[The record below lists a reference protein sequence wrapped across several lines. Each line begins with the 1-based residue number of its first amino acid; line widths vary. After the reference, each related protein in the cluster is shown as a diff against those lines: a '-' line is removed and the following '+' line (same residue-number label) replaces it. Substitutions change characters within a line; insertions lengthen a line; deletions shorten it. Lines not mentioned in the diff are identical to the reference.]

1 MSDESN
7 EAAELPEVSWLRGL
21 LRCEAFVLFSAAVAV
36 VLPSSWMAA
45 IHAWLGMGE
54 LAQTPLMEYL
64 TRSVSALYALC
75 GAVFWYLSNDVRRYV
90 DLIRFLAWLK
100 LISGISRIVLDAT
113 VDLPMFWLIGEG
125 PVVIGLAVAT
135 LYCLRRIIAR

>member
-1 MSDESN
+1 MADESN
-7 EAAELPEVSWLRGL
+7 EAAEVRLAGWLRGL
-21 LRCEAFVLFSAAVAV
+21 LRCEAVVLFSAAAAV

-54 LAQTPLMEYL
+54 LPQVPLVEYL

-75 GAVFWYLSNDVRRYV
+75 GAVFWYLSKDVRRYA

-100 LISGISRIVLDAT
+100 LISGLSRIVLDAA
-113 VDLPMFWLIGEG
+113 VGLPLFWMVGEG
-125 PVVIGLAVAT
+125 PVVVGLSLAT
-135 LYCLRRIIAR
+135 LYCLRRLGAR